1 MIGHRRSL
9 ARTDEDE
16 LIPSRPQEQFRY
28 TQFCSLDAHHAR
40 SYAFFAT
47 ARSHVIGITKALVA
61 GTPLQVGTEA
71 TPPKISVFDVLT
83 DSAKGFVSNV
93 QDYSELSYQSLKNVL
108 TGPRYFQDTLD
119 QMDDI
124 GVGSLP
130 IVLLSGFFIGAVMVL
145 QTGSQFTRFGQAALT
160 GDVVAIA
167 LVRELGPT
175 LTGILVAGRCSSGIA
190 SELGSMLVTEQVDA
204 MRAMGT
210 DPSRKL
216 VTPRVIATVLM
227 LPLLTALNDFV
238 GLLGGCVASVFSLRL
253 GAVEF
258 WTRAIKALDFADLMQ
273 GFTKPMVYGF
283 ILATIGCYKGLTVRG
298 GTQGVG
304 RATTQAVVVA
314 SVLIIAADLFLTKLA
329 LYLGDK
335 LF

>member
-1 MIGHRRSL
+1 MAGKIANGPRHAAAQKGIVAETHLQVAER
-9 ARTDEDE
+9 
-16 LIPSRPQEQFRY
+16 
-28 TQFCSLDAHHAR
+28 DAKPAE
-40 SYAFFAT
+40 SISMGQVLSDAL
-47 ARSHVIGITKALVA
+47 KNLVA
-61 GTPLQVGTEA
+61 N
-71 TPPKISVFDVLT
+71 F
-83 DSAKGFVSNV
+83 
-93 QDYSELSYQSLKNVL
+93 QDYALMSARAFANIFTAPL
-108 TGPRYFQDTLD
+108 YFQDTMD

-124 GVGSLP
+124 GVGSMP
-130 IVLLSGFFIGAVMVL
+130 IVVFSGFFIGAVMVL
-145 QTGSQFTRFGQAALT
+145 QTGSQFIRFGQTVLT
-160 GDVVAIA
+160 GDVVSLA

-175 LTGILVAGRCSSGIA
+175 LTGILVAGRCASGIA

-216 VTPRVIATVLM
+216 VTPRLIATMLM

-258 WTRAIKALDFADLMQ
+258 WTRAIHALDFADIMQ
-273 GFTKPMVYGF
+273 GMTKPVIYGF
-283 ILATIGCYKGLTVRG
+283 ILATVGCYKGLTVSG

-314 SVLIIAADLFLTKLA
+314 SVSIIAADVFLTKLA

-335 LF
+335 IF

>member
-1 MIGHRRSL
+1 
-9 ARTDEDE
+9 
-16 LIPSRPQEQFRY
+16 
-28 TQFCSLDAHHAR
+28 
-40 SYAFFAT
+40 
-47 ARSHVIGITKALVA
+47 VA
-61 GTPLQVGTEA
+61 DTPLQVTSQAPPPETPSFGEVVTE
-71 TPPKISVFDVLT
+71 ISKSWVG
-83 DSAKGFVSNV
+83 SV
-93 QDYSELSYQSLKNVL
+93 QDCSLVAFRAIGNIFSA
-108 TGPRYFQDTLD
+108 PRYVQDTIE

-145 QTGSQFTRFGQAALT
+145 QTGSQFVRFGQTSLT
-160 GDVVAIA
+160 GNIVSLA

-175 LTGILVAGRCSSGIA
+175 ITGLLVAGRCASGIA

-216 VTPRVIATVLM
+216 VTPRVLAGTLM
-227 LPLLTALNDFV
+227 LPLLTALNVFI

-258 WTRAIKALDFADLMQ
+258 WTHAIHVLEFADLMQ
-273 GFTKPMVYGF
+273 GFSKAMVYGL
-283 ILATIGCYKGLTVRG
+283 ILATVGCYKGLTVRG

-304 RATTQAVVVA
+304 RATTQAVVVS
-314 SVLIIAADLFLTKLA
+314 SVLIICADLFLTKLC
-329 LYLGDK
+329 LFLGDK
-335 LF
+335 VF

>member
-1 MIGHRRSL
+1 VAYSPFQVADDSVKPVEQISL
-9 ARTDEDE
+9 VE
-16 LIPSRPQEQFRY
+16 L
-28 TQFCSLDAHHAR
+28 
-40 SYAFFAT
+40 
-47 ARSHVIGITKALVA
+47 
-61 GTPLQVGTEA
+61 
-71 TPPKISVFDVLT
+71 LT
-83 DSAKGFVSNV
+83 DAFKRLLADV
-93 QDYSELSYQSLKNVL
+93 QDYYLMAVTSLANLLSA
-108 TGPRYFQDTLD
+108 PRYYQDLLD
-119 QMDDI
+119 QMNDI

-130 IVLLSGFFIGAVMVL
+130 IVLVAGFFIGAVMVL
-145 QTGSQFTRFGQAALT
+145 QTGSQFVRFGQTALT
-160 GDVVAIA
+160 GDIVSLA

-175 LTGILVAGRCSSGIA
+175 LTGILVAGRCASGIA

-216 VTPRVIATVLM
+216 VTPRVLSTLLV
-227 LPLLTALNDFV
+227 LPLLTALFDFV

-258 WTRAIKALDFADLMQ
+258 WTRAIDALDFADIMQ
-273 GFTKPMVYGF
+273 GMMKPVVYG
-283 ILATIGCYKGLTVRG
+283 LLLSTIGCYKGLTVSG

-304 RATTQAVVVA
+304 RATTQAVVV
-314 SVLIIAADLFLTKLA
+314 SNVMIIAADVFLTKFS